1 MIKEIDF
8 FNAFH
13 AIDEKIS
20 NLWYD
25 TIMNAVDEYYDKNVD
40 MLEEPVLNK
49 CKKFFIDGNFIERY
63 LKLEYNYFEACA
75 PYVFTN
81 SFVELP
87 LFVYKVRND
96 EDPKDINFV
105 KNESGFLETSMFS
118 TMVFREEA
126 KGRGDYRAFTSDYC
140 YFCVFND
147 DTCVV
152 YGKVFSMN
160 ERIKNIT
167 DKLVLDAKVGFVRD
181 KKASEDKI
189 NIL

>member
-13 AIDEKIS
+13 AIDENIS

-40 MLEEPVLNK
+40 ILEGPVLNK

>member
-13 AIDEKIS
+13 AIDENIS

>member
-13 AIDEKIS
+13 ETGENVSD
-20 NLWYD
+20 LWYD
-25 TIMNAVDEYYDKNVD
+25 TIMDAVDEYYDKNVD

-87 LFVYKVRND
+87 LFVYKVKND
-96 EDPKDINFV
+96 KDPRDINFV
-105 KNESGFLETSMFS
+105 NNKSGFVETSMFS
-118 TMVFREEA
+118 TMVFREVA
-126 KGRGDYRAFTSDYC
+126 RGRNDYRAFTNDYC

-147 DTCVV
+147 DVCIV
-152 YGKVFSMN
+152 YGKTFSIN
-160 ERIKNIT
+160 EKIKKIT
-167 DKLVLDAKVGFVRD
+167 DKLVLDAKIGFVRD
-181 KKASEDKI
+181 KKASENKI
-189 NIL
+189 NLL